1 MSPRISIAIPVFNQ
15 AAYTAACLE
24 APAGDEEVRA
34 VAEVIVMDNA
44 LRDDTRSVL
53 EAAQKK
59 LPSFKAVRLNQNTE
73 FSAAS
78 NLGAELA
85 GGPVLVML
93 NLAGDLAGAE
103 THLNAALAKWL
114 GNDDA
119 WHELIALYL
128 EQTEATCRT

>member
-1 MSPRISIAIPVFNQ
+1 
-15 AAYTAACLE
+15 
-24 APAGDEEVRA
+24 
-34 VAEVIVMDNA
+34 MDNA

-78 NLGAELA
+78 NLGAEFA

-93 NLAGDLAGAE
+93 N
-103 THLNAALAKWL
+103 
-114 GNDDA
+114 
-119 WHELIALYL
+119 
-128 EQTEATCRT
+128 